1 MAKKQQKQ
9 RIQHPKESQTA
20 GTLMKLFFL
29 ISFVVLAVFVFNDM
43 SINWILGVYAVDIL
57 VSLAYVVINK
67 SRIATSNVVH
77 TNVRRI
83 VAFLIMLITMFF
95 YAFALWRVDQ
105 YTTQM
110 QVTLFIG
117 GAIVYLAVFN
127 STKTIIINR
136 D

>member
-1 MAKKQQKQ
+1 MAKKQRKE
-9 RIQHPKESQTA
+9 RIQQPKESQAA
-20 GTLMKLFFL
+20 GTLMKSFFL
-29 ISFVVLAVFVFNDM
+29 ISFIVLGLFVFNDM
-43 SINWILGVYAVDIL
+43 PINWILGVYVIDIL
-57 VSLAYVVINK
+57 VSLAYVAFNRN
-67 SRIATSNVVH
+67 RITTSDVVH

-117 GAIVYLAVFN
+117 GVIIYYAVFN
-127 STKTIIINR
+127 STKTALKR
-136 D
+136 K

>member
-1 MAKKQQKQ
+1 MAKKQQKERVQ
-9 RIQHPKESQTA
+9 QSKESQTA

-29 ISFVVLAVFVFNDM
+29 VSFIVLALFVFNDLP
-43 SINWILGVYAVDIL
+43 IIWILAVYVVDIL
-57 VSLAYVVINK
+57 VSLIYVAFNK
-67 SRIATSNVVH
+67 HRITTSNIVH

-83 VAFLIMLITMFF
+83 VSFLIMLITMFF

-117 GAIVYLAVFN
+117 GIIIYYAVFN
-127 STKTIIINR
+127 STKTALKK
-136 D
+136 

>member
-1 MAKKQQKQ
+1 MAKKQQKERVQ
-9 RIQHPKESQTA
+9 QPKESQTA

-29 ISFVVLAVFVFNDM
+29 ISFIVLALFVFNDLPI
-43 SINWILGVYAVDIL
+43 SWILGVYVVDIL
-57 VSLAYVVINK
+57 VSLIYVAFNK
-67 SRIATSNVVH
+67 HRIATSNIVH

-83 VAFLIMLITMFF
+83 VSFLIMLITMFF

-117 GAIVYLAVFN
+117 GIIIYYAVFN
-127 STKTIIINR
+127 STKTVLKK
-136 D
+136 

>member
-1 MAKKQQKQ
+1 MAKKQHRDRVQQ
-9 RIQHPKESQTA
+9 PKEPQTA

-29 ISFVVLAVFVFNDM
+29 ISFVVLGLFVFNDM
-43 SINWILGVYAVDIL
+43 PINWILGVYIIDIL
-57 VSLAYVVINK
+57 VSLVYVAFNRN
-67 SRIATSNVVH
+67 RITTSDVVH

-83 VAFLIMLITMFF
+83 VSFLIMLITMFF

-117 GAIVYLAVFN
+117 GIIIYYAVFN
-127 STKTIIINR
+127 STKTALKR
-136 D
+136 K

>member
-1 MAKKQQKQ
+1 M
-9 RIQHPKESQTA
+9 P
-20 GTLMKLFFL
+20 
-29 ISFVVLAVFVFNDM
+29 
-43 SINWILGVYAVDIL
+43 INWILGVYVIDIL
-57 VSLAYVVINK
+57 VSLVYVAFNRN
-67 SRIATSNVVH
+67 RITTSDVVH

-117 GAIVYLAVFN
+117 GIIIYYAVFN
-127 STKTIIINR
+127 STKTALKR
-136 D
+136 K

>member
-1 MAKKQQKQ
+1 MAKKQHRDRVQQ
-9 RIQHPKESQTA
+9 PKESQTA

-29 ISFVVLAVFVFNDM
+29 ISFVVLGLFVFNDM
-43 SINWILGVYAVDIL
+43 PINWILGVYIIDIL
-57 VSLAYVVINK
+57 VSLVYVAFNRN
-67 SRIATSNVVH
+67 RITTSDVVH

-83 VAFLIMLITMFF
+83 ISFLIMLITMFF

-117 GAIVYLAVFN
+117 GIIIYYAVFN
-127 STKTIIINR
+127 STKTALKK
-136 D
+136 

>member
-1 MAKKQQKQ
+1 MAKKQQKERVQ
-9 RIQHPKESQTA
+9 QSKESQTA

-29 ISFVVLAVFVFNDM
+29 ISFIVLALLVFNDLPI
-43 SINWILGVYAVDIL
+43 SWILTVYVVDIL
-57 VSLAYVVINK
+57 VSLIYVAFNK
-67 SRIATSNVVH
+67 GRITTSNIVH

-83 VAFLIMLITMFF
+83 VSFLIMLITMFF

-117 GAIVYLAVFN
+117 GIIIYYAVFN
-127 STKTIIINR
+127 STKTVLKK
-136 D
+136 

>member
-1 MAKKQQKQ
+1 MAKKQRKE
-9 RIQHPKESQTA
+9 RIQQSKESQTA

-29 ISFVVLAVFVFNDM
+29 ISFIVLGLFVFNDM
-43 SINWILGVYAVDIL
+43 PINWILGVYVIDIL
-57 VSLAYVVINK
+57 VSLVYVAFNRN
-67 SRIATSNVVH
+67 RITTSDVVH

-117 GAIVYLAVFN
+117 GVIIYYAVFN
-127 STKTIIINR
+127 STKTALKK
-136 D
+136 

>member
-1 MAKKQQKQ
+1 MAKKQHKE
-9 RIQHPKESQTA
+9 RIQQQKESQTA
-20 GTLMKLFFL
+20 STLMKLFFL
-29 ISFVVLAVFVFNDM
+29 ISFIVLGLFVFNDM
-43 SINWILGVYAVDIL
+43 PINWILGVYVIDIL
-57 VSLAYVVINK
+57 VSLVYVAFNRN
-67 SRIATSNVVH
+67 RITTSDVVH

-117 GAIVYLAVFN
+117 GIIIYYAVFN
-127 STKTIIINR
+127 STKTALKR
-136 D
+136 K

>member
-1 MAKKQQKQ
+1 MAKKQRKE
-9 RIQHPKESQTA
+9 RIQQPKESQIA

-29 ISFVVLAVFVFNDM
+29 ISFVVLGLFVFNDM
-43 SINWILGVYAVDIL
+43 PINWILGVYVIDIL
-57 VSLAYVVINK
+57 VSLAYVAFNRN
-67 SRIATSNVVH
+67 RITTSDVVH

-83 VAFLIMLITMFF
+83 VSFLIMLITMFF

-117 GAIVYLAVFN
+117 GAIIYYAVFN
-127 STKTIIINR
+127 STKTALKK
-136 D
+136 

>member
-1 MAKKQQKQ
+1 MAKKQHRDRVHQQK
-9 RIQHPKESQTA
+9 ELQTA

-29 ISFVVLAVFVFNDM
+29 ISFVVLGLFVFNDM
-43 SINWILGVYAVDIL
+43 PINWILGVYIIDIL
-57 VSLAYVVINK
+57 VSLVYVAFNRN
-67 SRIATSNVVH
+67 RITTSDVVH

-83 VAFLIMLITMFF
+83 VSFLIMLITMFF

-117 GAIVYLAVFN
+117 GIIIYYAVFN
-127 STKTIIINR
+127 STKTALKK
-136 D
+136 